1 MAPGVSE
8 PSPDLDPPP
17 DGPTRARASWALGLF
32 ALVSIA
38 IPLRY
43 YLGDDLYDERFA
55 WRMFS
60 RVRVQECAAEVTE
73 DGLPLVVL
81 GRDPSAP
88 GILPAPW
95 HSLLQR
101 NRPAVVNGFLRWR
114 CEAEGERE
122 TVRVTTRCRDTS
134 AADLPPIVREIDCS
148 TGAITEE
155 GSAGGAE

>member
-1 MAPGVSE
+1 MSE

-17 DGPTRARASWALGLF
+17 EAATRQRAGWTLAMF
-32 ALVSIA
+32 ALVCVA

-43 YLGDDLYDERFA
+43 YWGDDLYDERFA

-60 RVRVQECAAEVTE
+60 RVRVQECSAEVTE

-95 HSLLQR
+95 HALLQR
-101 NRPAVVNGFLRWR
+101 NRPAVVHRFLRWR
-114 CEAEGERE
+114 CDAEGERE
-122 TVRVTTRCRDTS
+122 TVRVTTRCSDTGGV
-134 AADLPPIVREIDCS
+134 ALAPIVREMDCGN
-148 TGAITEE
+148 GAITDE
-155 GSAGGAE
+155 GAE